1 MLAITLERR
10 RAVINPLGPK
20 TTKRGVVIS
29 LLVIWT
35 VCSLIALPPT
45 VFSTTSIP
53 GRERAPPSDPV
64 DQVCIVVWP
73 DGAQGYSQL
82 DF

>member
-53 GRERAPPSDPV
+53 GTERV